1 MNFQTFEYVRVIAE
15 ERSFTRA
22 AARLHV
28 TQQTLSA
35 HVASVE
41 KEMGRALFVRT
52 TPLGLTHEG
61 EAFLSHAARI
71 EDDVRALRRDMATS
85 PAEQTGTL
93 RVGIA
98 YTRGRALLPPV
109 LERLC
114 ASYPNVRVRL
124 DEGTNDEIMANL
136 TGGREDVAIFAASG
150 ARLPGIR
157 LEDFYEERI
166 VLLASKAL
174 LTGRGVDEAEMAARL
189 CKGDL
194 SPLERLPLVLGGAAD
209 ITGGLG
215 LSLFAQTGINP
226 QVRVQSNN
234 METLLALCLRGVG
247 ACLCPLNLV
256 GTAAP
261 PEARAGL
268 ATFELGPQA
277 RYRILFGLPAG
288 DYRWG
293 VTEAFMRIAREEAAQ
308 GTQAP

>member
-1 MNFQTFEYVRVIAE
+1 MNFQTFEYVRVVAE

-35 HVASVE
+35 HIASVE
-41 KEMGRALFVRT
+41 RETGAPLFVRT
-52 TPLGLTHEG
+52 APLTVTHEG
-61 EAFLSHAARI
+61 ERFLSHAGRI
-71 EDDVRALRRDMATS
+71 EADLLALRRDMAAA

-109 LERLC
+109 IERLC
-114 ASYPNVRVRL
+114 AAFPYVRVRL

-136 TGGREDVAIFAASG
+136 TSGREDVAIFAAAG

-157 LEDFYEERI
+157 IEDFYEERI
-166 VLLASKAL
+166 VLLASRAL
-174 LTGRGVDEAEMAARL
+174 LAGRGIAEDALAASL
-189 CKGDL
+189 SHGDL
-194 SPLERLPLVLGGAAD
+194 EALQELPLVLGGAAD

-215 LSLFAQTGINP
+215 LSLFERADINP
-226 QVRVQSNN
+226 TIRVQSNN

-247 ACLCPLNLV
+247 ACLCPSNLV
-256 GTAAP
+256 DMAAP

-277 RYRILFGLPAG
+277 RYPILFGLPTG
-288 DYRWG
+288 DYRWA
-293 VTEAFMRIAREEAAQ
+293 VTEAFMRIAREEAAAQ
-308 GTQAP
+308 TG